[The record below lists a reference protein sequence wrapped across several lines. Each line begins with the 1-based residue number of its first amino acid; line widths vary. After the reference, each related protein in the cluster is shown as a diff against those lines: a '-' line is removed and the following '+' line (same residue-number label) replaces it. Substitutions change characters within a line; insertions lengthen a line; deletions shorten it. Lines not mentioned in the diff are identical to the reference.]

1 MKMSDNFNSTAQHS
15 TAQHSTAQHST
26 AQHSTAQHSTAQHS
40 TAQHSTARINYID
53 FLKFI
58 GLTGIIIA
66 HIGSPNWLLMLR
78 SFDVPLMVIISS
90 ILGEKSYRKYSG
102 KRVFSA
108 KDYFISRIKRL
119 VIPTWIFLT
128 FYFLLMFLASGN
140 HYSLK
145 YYIASYCLTRY
156 GIGYVWIILI
166 YLYTALLLPVFSKL
180 KLSKIGMLIVVL
192 VYCLY
197 EVMYYFNI
205 GVNNLL
211 VDTTLFYI
219 IPYGLLAYLGYNYSH
234 MSNKMKAIV
243 AVISAILFVTFGVY
257 YWRIYGSIQSVQ
269 IAKYPP
275 RIYYLSYGAAVSF
288 FLLIICEKF
297 TLKIFNN
304 RFIRYVSMH
313 SMWIY
318 LWHVLILDVYS
329 VLNFPEIWYL
339 KLIVVYLASLAVV
352 FVVNKLL
359 DWIDKYKKIGAL
371 KYLRG

>member
-1 MKMSDNFNSTAQHS
+1 
-15 TAQHSTAQHST
+15 
-26 AQHSTAQHSTAQHS
+26 
-40 TAQHSTARINYID
+40 
-53 FLKFI
+53 
-58 GLTGIIIA
+58 
-66 HIGSPNWLLMLR
+66 
-78 SFDVPLMVIISS
+78 
-90 ILGEKSYRKYSG
+90 
-102 KRVFSA
+102 
-108 KDYFISRIKRL
+108 
-119 VIPTWIFLT
+119 
-128 FYFLLMFLASGN
+128 MFLASGN